1 MYHVSSQGV
10 DECIIIIMERI
21 FLSNN
26 LEFIYLLT
34 FLLLLFLLFFFFSF
48 FSFLFLF
55 FFFFFNLLLFVC
67 LNRPALKFNFF
78 KQPGLLAVLCLNHP

>member
-34 FLLLLFLLFFFFSF
+34 FLLLLFP
-48 FSFLFLF
+48 F
-55 FFFFFNLLLFVC
+55 FFFFF
-67 LNRPALKFNFF
+67 FF
-78 KQPGLLAVLCLNHP
+78 PFFS